1 MASGTNLGKAYV
13 QIVPT
18 TKGISDNISEAL
30 VPGSTAAGKSAGSG
44 LMSALVGSLSKV
56 GAAIGIAKILKDT
69 IIEGGNLQ
77 QSLGGIETIYGKHFQ
92 QVQKNAETAYKR
104 ANLSQN
110 AYQELATGFGAAL
123 LQSTK
128 GNTEASAKAF
138 DTMVVDMAD
147 NANKMGTPLELIQNA
162 YNGFAKSNYTML
174 DNLKLGYG
182 GTKNEMMRLLADAEK
197 LTGVKYDIN
206 SLKDIGEA
214 IHAIQT
220 NLKITGTTAKESAET
235 LLGSWNSMTS
245 AFTNFLGKLAMGEGA
260 GRALMDLLGT
270 VGTFLIGNLLP
281 MIWNILKQ
289 IPSMIYTVISEGIPM
304 LFTQGGQLLQSIVNG
319 FNSLVPFATEQLP
332 MFLNQF
338 VTFLEIGLPLLYE
351 KGVAMVTNILNG
363 FLATAPQLIDNFANM
378 LLNLYNN
385 FSEKL
390 PQWLERGKSLII
402 NLINGV
408 AENAPNLLNKM
419 LDVMKML
426 ISKIVEYLPNF
437 LQKGREIVLKMIVGI
452 VQALPQIITSIMN
465 LLSKLIYTIAS
476 RLPEFLAKGCEL
488 VVKLALGIIQN
499 IPYVVSKIPQVIRG
513 ILNAFGAL
521 LSGIYNV
528 GKNLIKGLWNGI
540 SDVAGWIKSKI
551 SGFASSI
558 LSSIKGFF
566 GIHSPSRV
574 FRDEVGAMLG
584 QGLALGITDEVSTV
598 SKAMD
603 KIENEAMRDMSNDF
617 DFNSKGNLKLNTQ
630 INDSELTLDNNRP
643 LEVKLNMGGNTF
655 RAFRETINNA
665 NNKDM
670 ELELAY

>member
-18 TKGISDNISEAL
+18 TKGISDSISDAL
-30 VPGSTAAGKSAGSG
+30 MPGSEEAGKGAGKS
-44 LMSALVGSLSKV
+44 LMSSLVGSLSKIGV
-56 GAAIGIAKILKDT
+56 VIGIGKILKDT
-69 IIEGGNLQ
+69 ITEGGNLE

-162 YNGFAKSNYTML
+162 YNGFAKQNYTML

-270 VGTFLIGNLLP
+270 VSTFLIGNLLL

-289 IPSMIYTVISEGIPM
+289 IPSMIYTVISEGIP
-304 LFTQGGQLLQSIVNG
+304 
-319 FNSLVPFATEQLP
+319 
-332 MFLNQF
+332 
-338 VTFLEIGLPLLYE
+338 
-351 KGVAMVTNILNG
+351 
-363 FLATAPQLIDNFANM
+363 
-378 LLNLYNN
+378 
-385 FSEKL
+385 
-390 PQWLERGKSLII
+390 QWLERGKSLIV
-402 NLINGV
+402 NLINGI

-419 LDVMKML
+419 LEVLKLL
-426 ISKIVEYLPNF
+426 IIKIVEYLPNF
-437 LQKGREIVLKMIVGI
+437 LQKGIEIVLKMIVGI
-452 VQALPQIITSIMN
+452 VQALPQIITSIKN

-476 RLPEFLAKGCEL
+476 RLPEFLAKGLEL
-488 VVKLALGIIQN
+488 VAKLALGIIQN
-499 IPYVVSKIPQVIRG
+499 IPYVVSKISTVISA
-513 ILNAFGAL
+513 ILNEFGAL

-528 GKNLIKGLWNGI
+528 GVNLIKGLWNGI
-540 SDVAGWIKSKI
+540 GSVVGWIRSKI

-574 FRDEVGAMLG
+574 FRDEIGAMLG

-603 KIENEAMRDMSNDF
+603 KIENEVMRDMSNDF
-617 DFNSKGNLKLNTQ
+617 DFNSNGNLKLNAK

-655 RAFRETINNA
+655 RAFRETINTA
-665 NNKDM
+665 NDKDM